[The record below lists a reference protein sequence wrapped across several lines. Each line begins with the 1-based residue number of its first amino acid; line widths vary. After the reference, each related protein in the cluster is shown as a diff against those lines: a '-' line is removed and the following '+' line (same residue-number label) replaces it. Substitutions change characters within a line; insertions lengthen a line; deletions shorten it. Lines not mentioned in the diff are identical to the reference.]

1 MKKLIIL
8 AAALLMGWQ
17 ARAQVIVGGGF
28 IHSSEK
34 VKLTQVDNASAHRGM
49 MNGIYVGA
57 SYYYSLDEVLD
68 GLAFQPGA
76 NLSMLIGRHWNYNTY
91 KERELA
97 FNVPLLA
104 GYTFP
109 IGETVKLFAQT
120 GPTLQVALS
129 HKVKDQQGTTWS
141 LLNKNNTFG
150 ESRNRFNL
158 YWGLSAGAEL
168 NENIRFELGWD
179 LGLLNMSADKSL
191 SIRRGYLHLGVGY
204 LF

>member
-17 ARAQVIVGGGF
+17 AQAQIILGAGF
-28 IHSSEK
+28 IHASER
-34 VKLTQVDNASAHRGM
+34 VKYSELENNFTHQGS
-49 MNGIYVGA
+49 MNGIYAGA
-57 SYYYSLDEVLD
+57 SYYYSLDELVD

-76 NLSMLIGRHWNYNTY
+76 NLSMLLGHHWDFTTV
-91 KERELA
+91 KVRELA
-97 FNVPLLA
+97 FNVPLLV

-109 IGETVKLFAQT
+109 ISETVKLFGQT
-120 GPTLQVALS
+120 GPSLQVALAY
-129 HKVKDQQGTTWS
+129 KAKDQQGTTWS

-158 YWGLSAGAEL
+158 YWGLSAGAEV